1 MKGLFKKAG
10 AVAMAA
16 ALMAGP
22 VGTLTSCKEEDPDTF
37 TIWIGSIVNSSIYD
51 NYGKNPVMQY
61 LENKFDIKLEF
72 MQPPAPGKEAE
83 DFNKLTGSG
92 EYPDMMDLSY
102 YTGVVADL
110 YDEGYGPALD
120 LTDYIADYMPN
131 YSKFLSD
138 NAELTKY
145 AKIDGKYITINN
157 YNAGIPNQWGG
168 FMYRRDWLVKYDGNP
183 DQPDGDGNYKDGVKF
198 PDGYLD
204 EDGYDNPLTIA
215 DWEYMFS
222 VFEKAEGYKYAITL
236 PNIGYHE
243 TGEIVSAFGV
253 GGLWNLYEGKEEGV
267 YDVAKFGATTDEFR
281 KYTET
286 MNKWYEEG
294 WLDPNFTSNSGDL
307 FYALDSD
314 SFMNGTVGM
323 FYGTAGQVGDL
334 ILSGQEATGALEGI
348 DLWGARQPKETADSP
363 DPTVFYLDGQE
374 TSRRWIVTQ
383 AIEGKNVE
391 KFFNMLDWLY
401 SEEGSIVKFYGLSTE
416 QWNEYDIDRSLVS
429 KFGLE
434 DGCYWWVDPATGEE
448 VAAGTEGAV
457 ICQNLKILNGTGD
470 IPPAT
475 NGQYFFGLGFD
486 EYAGLTYLQNSER
499 KAHAYREWSA
509 YTNYGAVQSSLL
521 SQMTSDEGGEY
532 NTTQTKIRDQI
543 GKQLPNLIKGGVT
556 DANWNSFLGQ
566 LRTRKCDE
574 NTEILQAVID
584 RVSGK
589 N

>member
-1 MKGLFKKAG
+1 M
-10 AVAMAA
+10 
-16 ALMAGP
+16 
-22 VGTLTSCKEEDPDTF
+22 
-37 TIWIGSIVNSSIYD
+37 
-51 NYGKNPVMQY
+51 
-61 LENKFDIKLEF
+61 
-72 MQPPAPGKEAE
+72 
-83 DFNKLTGSG
+83 
-92 EYPDMMDLSY
+92 
-102 YTGVVADL
+102 
-110 YDEGYGPALD
+110 
-120 LTDYIADYMPN
+120 
-131 YSKFLSD
+131 
-138 NAELTKY
+138 
-145 AKIDGKYITINN
+145 
-157 YNAGIPNQWGG
+157 
-168 FMYRRDWLVKYDGNP
+168 KYDGNP

-253 GGLWNLYEGKEEGV
+253 GGLWNLYEGEEEGV

-457 ICQNLKILNGTGD
+457 IRQNLKILNGTGD

>member
-1 MKGLFKKAG
+1 M
-10 AVAMAA
+10 
-16 ALMAGP
+16 
-22 VGTLTSCKEEDPDTF
+22 
-37 TIWIGSIVNSSIYD
+37 
-51 NYGKNPVMQY
+51 
-61 LENKFDIKLEF
+61 
-72 MQPPAPGKEAE
+72 
-83 DFNKLTGSG
+83 
-92 EYPDMMDLSY
+92 
-102 YTGVVADL
+102 
-110 YDEGYGPALD
+110 
-120 LTDYIADYMPN
+120 
-131 YSKFLSD
+131 
-138 NAELTKY
+138 
-145 AKIDGKYITINN
+145 
-157 YNAGIPNQWGG
+157 
-168 FMYRRDWLVKYDGNP
+168 KYDGNP

-204 EDGYDNPLTIA
+204 EDGYDHPLTIA

-253 GGLWNLYEGKEEGV
+253 GGLWNLYEGEEEGV

-401 SEEGSIVKFYGLSTE
+401 SEEGSIVNEMNPKVWTE
-416 QWNEYDIDRSLVS
+416 
-429 KFGLE
+429 K
-434 DGCYWWVDPATGEE
+434 
-448 VAAGTEGAV
+448 
-457 ICQNLKILNGTGD
+457 
-470 IPPAT
+470 
-475 NGQYFFGLGFD
+475 
-486 EYAGLTYLQNSER
+486 
-499 KAHAYREWSA
+499 
-509 YTNYGAVQSSLL
+509 
-521 SQMTSDEGGEY
+521 
-532 NTTQTKIRDQI
+532 
-543 GKQLPNLIKGGVT
+543 
-556 DANWNSFLGQ
+556 
-566 LRTRKCDE
+566 
-574 NTEILQAVID
+574 
-584 RVSGK
+584 
-589 N
+589 

>member
-16 ALMAGP
+16 ALMAGT

-253 GGLWNLYEGKEEGV
+253 GGLWNLYEGEEEGV

-294 WLDPNFTSNSGDL
+294 
-307 FYALDSD
+307 
-314 SFMNGTVGM
+314 
-323 FYGTAGQVGDL
+323 
-334 ILSGQEATGALEGI
+334 
-348 DLWGARQPKETADSP
+348 
-363 DPTVFYLDGQE
+363 
-374 TSRRWIVTQ
+374 
-383 AIEGKNVE
+383 
-391 KFFNMLDWLY
+391 
-401 SEEGSIVKFYGLSTE
+401 
-416 QWNEYDIDRSLVS
+416 
-429 KFGLE
+429 
-434 DGCYWWVDPATGEE
+434 CYWWVDPATGEE

-457 ICQNLKILNGTGD
+457 IRQNLKILNGTGD